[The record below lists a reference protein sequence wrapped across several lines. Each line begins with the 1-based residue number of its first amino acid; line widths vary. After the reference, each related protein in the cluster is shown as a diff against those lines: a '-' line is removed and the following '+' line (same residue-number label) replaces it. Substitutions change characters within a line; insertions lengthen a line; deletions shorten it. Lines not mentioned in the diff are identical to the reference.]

1 MSSKPNEKDEIKKSQ
16 TLVKR
21 LVKDVKDII
30 KKPLTDNGIIYSHS
44 EDNLLKGYAVVFGPQ
59 DTIYGNGAY
68 LYEIKFPKT
77 YPFSP
82 PIITNL
88 TRTKIHS
95 YLLLYKIVAC
105 QTKKKEFE
113 R

>member
-1 MSSKPNEKDEIKKSQ
+1 MSLKSTKKKKEQIKQ

-59 DTIYGNGAY
+59 DTIYENGAY
-68 LYEIKFPKT
+68 LFEFNFPKT
-77 YPFSP
+77 
-82 PIITNL
+82 
-88 TRTKIHS
+88 
-95 YLLLYKIVAC
+95 
-105 QTKKKEFE
+105 
-113 R
+113 

>member
-59 DTIYGNGAY
+59 DTI
-68 LYEIKFPKT
+68 
-77 YPFSP
+77 
-82 PIITNL
+82 
-88 TRTKIHS
+88 
-95 YLLLYKIVAC
+95 
-105 QTKKKEFE
+105 
-113 R
+113 